1 MARDEEAIFFAD
13 LDSFRYTDYT
23 GAIGKLFIHDV
34 RHMIATQRPD
44 GWRRVIIMDELG
56 AYATEQLMPIFAQA
70 RSQGFQIIVATQS
83 IADLSAVSESFA
95 ERVLE
100 NCGQYV
106 VMRLNSA
113 ADAETMANIIGTKA
127 SVETTHKSAGILLD
141 ADGAGTKKVVREYKV
156 SPDTI
161 KELPPLHAILYDK
174 QEPVDIKMLKVPF
187 IEF

>member
-1 MARDEEAIFFAD
+1 
-13 LDSFRYTDYT
+13 
-23 GAIGKLFIHDV
+23 
-34 RHMIATQRPD
+34 MIATQCPD
-44 GWRRVIIMDELG
+44 GWRRLIIMDELG

-113 ADAETMANIIGTKA
+113 TDAETMANIIGTKA

-174 QEPVDIKMLKVPF
+174 QEPANIKMLKVPF
-187 IEF
+187 VEL